1 MILLDEARI
10 ERTLKRMAFQIIEMA
25 QGYPVYIVAL
35 NERGSSVASSIKNV
49 IEKVTGSAVPT
60 DRLDVDEENGF
71 SLSQPI
77 LPDSFLVIV
86 DDVIFSGETIQR
98 AMDRIHAIHDFR
110 KICVSVLVDRGHR
123 KYPVFAEIVGVHVP
137 TKLNEQ
143 VNLLL
148 DNSKPEKVIL
158 EQL

>member
-10 ERTLKRMAFQIIEMA
+10 ERTLKRMAFQIVEMA
-25 QGYPVYIVAL
+25 HGYPVYIVAL

-49 IEKVTGSAVPT
+49 IEKVSDNNVPA
-60 DRLDVDEENGF
+60 DRLNTGESGGY
-71 SLSQPI
+71 SLSHPV
-77 LPDSFLVIV
+77 LPESILVIV

-98 AMDRIHAIHDFR
+98 AMDRINALHDFR

-148 DNSKPEKVIL
+148 HNSRPEKVVL